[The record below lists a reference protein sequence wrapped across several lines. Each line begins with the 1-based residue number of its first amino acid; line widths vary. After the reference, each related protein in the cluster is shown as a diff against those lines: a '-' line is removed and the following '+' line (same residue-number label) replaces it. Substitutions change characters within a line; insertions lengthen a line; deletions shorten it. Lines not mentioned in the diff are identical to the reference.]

1 MKARAKVPVEGQ
13 VALKT
18 VYRVQKALER
28 ESLGLPKTALCVS
41 RQRQST
47 SEPKLHSVPQDV

>member
-41 RQRQST
+41 LQRQST
-47 SEPKLHSVPQDV
+47 SEP